1 MKKILIISHY
11 YKHKNAMASV
21 RAIKLAK
28 YLDRQGYD
36 VSVLASL
43 QRDNWCKQELTPEPS
58 ETIHEYYA
66 PEEKVIQ
73 RLNRLTAWIRERGIK
88 RLKKQQVVPVTGKVK
103 PEGKT
108 SPPVPQKI
116 RASIK
121 RGMSWLF
128 YFTLDRT
135 ENHALYKGFRRA
147 IRELDL
153 RDFDCVIATYPGA
166 GAHRAGVWMKKTRR
180 CKVWIADYRDP
191 AYNPGAR
198 DNKIELFFDKR
209 TQDSAVSASD
219 GIVCVSQGMKAA
231 LIQQYGEKKPI
242 AVITN
247 GFDLEDYTTQE
258 QVKMPRDALNFVYT
272 GTLYHGRRTVDL
284 LAKTLRSLMD
294 KGILSKSQV
303 VFHYA
308 GPDFGELKSQ
318 LAGYDLEDTAKDY
331 GFVSRSQSLAMQRAG
346 DFVLLLNWNDQNYQ
360 GVIPGKIF
368 EYMASGTPI
377 LALIMGNTGGSE
389 SANMIRE
396 NHLGYACEAAVK
408 EDEAGLMAYMEEAI
422 ACFHTGKKQ
431 TTDLRFVS
439 RYEYSQ
445 IAQQYAKYIEK
456 LVKD

>member
-1 MKKILIISHY
+1 
-11 YKHKNAMASV
+11 MASV

-73 RLNRLTAWIRERGIK
+73 HLNRLTARIRERGIR
-88 RLKKQQVVPVTGKVK
+88 RLEKQQAVPVTGEAK
-103 PEGKT
+103 PEKTT
-108 SPPVPQKI
+108 SPSARKKI

-135 ENHALYKGFRRA
+135 ENRALYHGFRRA
-147 IRELDL
+147 IRKLDL

-180 CKVWIADYRDP
+180 CKALIADYRDP

-198 DNKIELFFDKR
+198 DNKIELLFDKR
-209 TQDSAVSASD
+209 TQDSAVHAAD
-219 GIVCVSQGMKAA
+219 GVVCVSQGMKEA
-231 LIQQYGEKKPI
+231 LLRQYGEKKPI

-258 QVKMPRDALNFVYT
+258 QVEMSQDALNFVYT
-272 GTLYHGRRTVDL
+272 GTLYHGRRTVDI

-294 KGILSKSQV
+294 KGILSKHQV

-308 GPDFGELKSQ
+308 GPDFGVLESQ
-318 LAGYDLEDTAKDY
+318 LAVYDLEDTAVDY
-331 GFVSRSQSLAMQRAG
+331 GFVSRPQSLAMQKAG

-408 EDEAGLMAYMEEAI
+408 EDEAGLMAYMEEAV
-422 ACFHTGKKQ
+422 AGFHAGRKQ
-431 TTDLRFVS
+431 TTDLQLVR

-445 IAQQYAKYIEK
+445 IAQQYAEYIEE